1 MLEFKDVKGK
11 WKKHTVDN
19 WNLCLDQPVCIQV
32 YGEKA
37 EIFHQMLMHPELI
50 KKGAIYWNDKPIP
63 SQKEKIAWIKEKDTL
78 LPYMRV
84 HDYIQTVGSF
94 YENFDE
100 VWCHAMAERKGI
112 VYKKIKQCTKEE
124 KDYLI
129 VIFALARKAEL
140 LISDC
145 DFEEYADY
153 EDWQELFSNVYY
165 DCMILQIGKE
175 KKAFWWKNAEVYY
188 HAQENG
194 FTKEIA
200 EKRSPKTWDEHE
212 VSVTQNVTI
221 NEKEILNTLWGG
233 EDDEKWKRP
242 EE

>member
-140 LISDC
+140 
-145 DFEEYADY
+145 
-153 EDWQELFSNVYY
+153 
-165 DCMILQIGKE
+165 
-175 KKAFWWKNAEVYY
+175 
-188 HAQENG
+188 
-194 FTKEIA
+194 
-200 EKRSPKTWDEHE
+200 
-212 VSVTQNVTI
+212 
-221 NEKEILNTLWGG
+221 
-233 EDDEKWKRP
+233 
-242 EE
+242 